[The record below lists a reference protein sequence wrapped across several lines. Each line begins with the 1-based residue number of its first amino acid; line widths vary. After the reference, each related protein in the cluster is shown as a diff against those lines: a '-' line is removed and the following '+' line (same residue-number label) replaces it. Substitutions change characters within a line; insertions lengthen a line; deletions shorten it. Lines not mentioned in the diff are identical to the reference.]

1 VRRIER
7 IVVGTRNP
15 GKLAELQALLQ
26 DLYIEVV
33 GLAAFPDAPD
43 VVEDGATFEANAT
56 KKAVVLAEAIG
67 EWVVADDSGLVVDA
81 LDGRP
86 GVYSARYAGEHG
98 DDAAN
103 VAKLLAELGSVP
115 DAQRAA
121 HFECAIALA
130 SPAGVELV
138 AEGRCEGVIAREPAG
153 ENGFGYDPVFFYPPL
168 TATFAQ
174 IGPAAKNRVSHRG
187 HALEAFRR
195 ELARWEQGS

>member
-1 VRRIER
+1 MRRIER

-26 DLYIEVV
+26 DLPIEVV
-33 GLAAFPDAPD
+33 GLAAFPDAPE
-43 VVEDGATFEANAT
+43 VVEDGATFEANAA
-56 KKAVVLAEAIG
+56 KKAVVLAEAVG

-86 GVYSARYAGEHG
+86 GIYSARYAGEHG

-103 VAKLLAELGSVP
+103 VAKLLAELDSVP
-115 DAQRAA
+115 AGQRAA
-121 HFECAIALA
+121 HFECAIVLA

-168 TATFAQ
+168 AATFAQ
-174 IGPAAKNRVSHRG
+174 VGPAAKNRVSHRG
-187 HALEAFRR
+187 RALEAFKR
-195 ELARWEQGS
+195 ELARRGQGG